1 VLALEPRTLLLDE
14 PTAGLTK
21 QERTQIGEI
30 FVSLSSRYRLCLLLV
45 EHDLEFVQQISSRI
59 IVLHQGRIVM
69 DGGVDEVVRSELVRA
84 VYAGETHAASTTEGG
99 DA

>member
-1 VLALEPRTLLLDE
+1 VLLDE

-30 FVSLSSRYRLCLLLV
+30 FVALSTRYRMCLLLV
-45 EHDLEFVQQISSRI
+45 EHDLDFVQQISSRI
-59 IVLHQGRIVM
+59 VVLHQGRIVM
-69 DGGVDEVVRSELVRA
+69 DGGVDEVVHSDLVRA
-84 VYAGETHAASTTEGG
+84 VYAGETHSAAKPSER